1 MEEKRLWEVT
11 LADGS
16 KISSLTLNG
25 NNFCSDKELTPATFE
40 GKLSEVRIT
49 ASVPPTEPLPY
60 PDTLHDAELVQI
72 TTPDE
77 TPDRRWWFILREIPE
92 EERYRK
98 EMEQKSET
106 LTQCL
111 MEMSE
116 IVYA

>member
-1 MEEKRLWEVT
+1 MKLSYT
-11 LADGS
+11 LTLSDGS
-16 KISSLTLNG
+16 KLENLQLNG
-25 NNFCSDKELTPATFE
+25 NNFLSETEVTPATFA

-49 ASVPPTEPLPY
+49 ASSTPTEPLPY
-60 PDTLHDAELVQI
+60 PETMHDAELVQI
-72 TTPDE
+72 TPASE
-77 TPDRRWWFILREIPE
+77 TPDGKWWFILREIPE

-98 EMEQKSET
+98 EMEQKNEM

>member
-1 MEEKRLWEVT
+1 MKSTYT
-11 LADGS
+11 LTLSDGS
-16 KISSLTLNG
+16 KLENLQLNG
-25 NNFCSDKELTPATFE
+25 NNFLSETEVTPATFA

-49 ASVPPTEPLPY
+49 ASGTPTEPRPY

-77 TPDRRWWFILREIPE
+77 TPDGRWWFILREIPE

-98 EMEQKSET
+98 EMEQKNEM

>member
-1 MEEKRLWEVT
+1 MKSTYT
-11 LADGS
+11 LTLSDGS
-16 KISSLTLNG
+16 KLENLQLNG
-25 NNFCSDKELTPATFE
+25 NNFLSETEVTPATFA

-49 ASVPPTEPLPY
+49 ASSTPTEPLPY
-60 PDTLHDAELVQI
+60 PETMHDAELVQI

-77 TPDRRWWFILREIPE
+77 TPDGRWWFILREIPE

-98 EMEQKSET
+98 EMEQKNEM

>member
-1 MEEKRLWEVT
+1 MKKERWSIT
-11 LADGS
+11 LADGTAL
-16 KISSLTLNG
+16 KGLRLNG
-25 NNFCSDKELTPATFE
+25 NNFLSETEVTPATFA

-49 ASVPPTEPLPY
+49 ASSTPTEPLPY
-60 PDTLHDAELVQI
+60 PETMHDAELVQI
-72 TTPDE
+72 TPASE
-77 TPDRRWWFILREIPE
+77 TPDGRWWIILREIPE

-98 EMEQKSET
+98 EMEQKNEM

>member
-1 MEEKRLWEVT
+1 MKT
-11 LADGS
+11 YTITFADGTRLEN
-16 KISSLTLNG
+16 LTLNTGANTFHSASEITPEMFDG
-25 NNFCSDKELTPATFE
+25 N
-40 GKLSEVRIT
+40 LSEVHIS
-49 ASVPPTEPLPY
+49 ASDGDMTECAY

-72 TTPDE
+72 MQPADTPDSQ
-77 TPDRRWWFILREIPE
+77 WAFILREIPE

-98 EMEQKSET
+98 EMEQKNEM

>member
-1 MEEKRLWEVT
+1 MKFSYT
-11 LADGS
+11 LTLSDGS
-16 KISSLTLNG
+16 KLENLQLNG
-25 NNFCSDKELTPATFE
+25 NNFVSDGKVTPATFE

-49 ASVPPTEPLPY
+49 ASGTPTEPRPY

-77 TPDRRWWFILREIPE
+77 TPDGRWWFILREIPE

-98 EMEQKSET
+98 EMEQKNEM

>member
-1 MEEKRLWEVT
+1 MKSTYT
-11 LADGS
+11 LTLSDGS
-16 KISSLTLNG
+16 KRENLQLNG
-25 NNFCSDKELTPATFE
+25 NNFLSETEVTPATFA

-49 ASVPPTEPLPY
+49 ASSTPTEPLPY
-60 PDTLHDAELVQI
+60 PETMHDAELVQI
-72 TTPDE
+72 TPASE
-77 TPDRRWWFILREIPE
+77 TPDGKWWFILREIPE

-98 EMEQKSET
+98 EMEQKNEM